1 MSPQPRSRAPGSRIY
16 GGTIETQDLPTE
28 LQERIGQFTGYIP
41 DPVRDRL
48 LPQAFRHPST
58 ALPAAP
64 PSAPVKEHVPRFMSK
79 DDQIALQYLYRHGIP
94 MSDIPAYDSDGNRI
108 GFREKNAIYLLGVP
122 STRLSGPGR
131 PNQTGRKGAR

>member
-28 LQERIGQFTGYIP
+28 LQERIGQFTGFVP
-41 DPVRDRL
+41 NPVRDRI

-58 ALPAAP
+58 SLPAAP
-64 PSAPVKEHVPRFMSK
+64 PSAPVKEHVPSFMSK
-79 DDQIALQYLYRHGIP
+79 DDQMDLRFLYRHGIAMP
-94 MSDIPAYDSDGNRI
+94 DVPAYDSDGNRI
-108 GFREKNAIYLLGVP
+108 GFRGKNDIYLGVP

-131 PNQTGRKGAR
+131 PNQTGRKRAR